1 MLMASILKVFYWF
14 GVHFDRAL
22 LIQALIMIVMQCL
35 LLHVALTHRP
45 SATSTSNQNPF
56 APPADHLDIPRPG
69 NFWRWR
75 NAKPYWQFLG
85 YLVVTLSVLQML
97 LGGSTRYAGL
107 LGAIALA
114 IEAVLPI
121 PQILANHRR
130 RGCKGFRLSVLANWL
145 VGDAFKMVFFMA
157 KGADEVPWAFKICG
171 MFQAAC
177 DVYLGVQF
185 YNFGDGEPGS
195 EGRNF
200 ENDVRWLKEKSM
212 ELVGMEKSNGRAS
225 F

>member
-1 MLMASILKVFYWF
+1 VFYWF
-14 GVHFDRAL
+14 GVHYDRAL
-22 LIQALIMIVMQCL
+22 LIQALIMIVMQCM

-45 SATSTSNQNPF
+45 AILTSNGSQIPLT
-56 APPADHLDIPRPG
+56 HTSELDIPRPH

-75 NAKPYWQFLG
+75 TSKPYWQFLG
-85 YLVVTLSVLQML
+85 YVVLVLLVLQL
-97 LGGSTRYAGL
+97 IFGHSASYAGL

-114 IEAVLPI
+114 IEAILPI

-130 RGCKGFRLSVLANWL
+130 RGCKGFRVSVLANWL
-145 VGDAFKMVFFMA
+145 VGDAFKMVFFIA
-157 KGADEVPWAFKICG
+157 KGANEVPWAFKLCG

-177 DVYLGVQF
+177 DIYLGIQF

-195 EGRNF
+195 EGRNLQ
-200 ENDVRWLKEKSM
+200 EDVRWLKEKSLEM
-212 ELVGMEKSNGRAS
+212 VGLEKSSS